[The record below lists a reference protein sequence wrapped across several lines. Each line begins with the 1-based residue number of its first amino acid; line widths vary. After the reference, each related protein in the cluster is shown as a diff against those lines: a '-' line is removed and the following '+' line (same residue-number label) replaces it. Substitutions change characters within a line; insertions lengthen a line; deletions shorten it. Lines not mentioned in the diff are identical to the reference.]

1 MMYLVLLV
9 AIISIIFAFTEKE
22 NNKLRKLAF
31 GIAFVTQCM
40 VLLWI
45 Y

>member
-1 MMYLVLLV
+1 MYLVLLV
-9 AIISIIFAFTEKE
+9 AIISTIFALEETE
-22 NNKLRKLAF
+22 NDKLRRLAF